1 MKTAI
6 CYYSRHHGNTLK
18 VLKAMAEEGDV
29 DLIDVTLR
37 QSVRLEEYDCIGFAS
52 GIYAFEFQKSV
63 VAFARQYLPQ
73 GKPVFFVYTYGGA
86 KGSGAKAVAEAARE
100 KNCPILGE
108 FSCKGYDTFGPF
120 KLVGGIAKGRPNGR
134 DLEKAREFYRGLQ
147 AQMPQ
152 INGKNVAQRGP
163 ETAPR
168 VEE

>member
-18 VLKAMAEEGDV
+18 VLQAMAGEGDV

-37 QSVRLEEYDCIGFAS
+37 QSVRLEEYDCVGFAS
-52 GIYAFEFQKSV
+52 GIYAFEFQKAV
-63 VAFARQYLPQ
+63 VEFARQYLPQ

-86 KGSGAKAVAEAARE
+86 KGSGAKAVAEIARE

-120 KLVGGIAKGRPNGR
+120 KLVGGIAKGHPNER
-134 DLEKAREFYRGLQ
+134 DLEKARRFYRDLQ
-147 AQMPQ
+147 GRM
-152 INGKNVAQRGP
+152 
-163 ETAPR
+163 TR
-168 VEE
+168 V